1 MGLLSEIINKQ
12 LPRLDATRDLGL
24 HAPALVKFSRPDIN
38 WSWYGVEFDGRDTFF
53 GLIAGLAAELG
64 RFRLSELETTCGY
77 GHFRARPELCAAA
90 AGGFNGRTRESSGLA
105 AAYPESCSL
114 TSGTFP
120 RRSP

>member
-38 WSWYGVEFDGRDTFF
+38 WSWYAVEFDGQDTFF

-77 GHFRARPELCAAA
+77 APLLHDLNFQPRPLVELIAEHKRTANWA
-90 AGGFNGRTRESSGLA
+90 WILQGRSA
-105 AAYPESCSL
+105 
-114 TSGTFP
+114 
-120 RRSP
+120 